1 MIINNAIRDTKP
13 DGLLIFG
20 LFQPVRRYSE
30 KLIDSITRRGLFRY
44 CSACDQFGNM
54 YDIYTDYD
62 PCLSVSETIAI
73 IKEEVKP

>member
-1 MIINNAIRDTKP
+1 MIIDNAIRDTKP

-30 KLIDSITRRGLFRY
+30 KLIDTLTRRGLFRC
-44 CSACDQFGNM
+44 CSARDQFGNM

-62 PCLSVSETIAI
+62 PCLSVSETVAVIT
-73 IKEEVKP
+73 KEATT